1 MFQFVYKTLVNDSI
15 HRKKLQGEEKKRKTH
30 ELHFYTSI
38 YMESTSKKGKKDQNA
53 HTTRQINHKKG
64 NSD

>member
-1 MFQFVYKTLVNDSI
+1 MIQSI
-15 HRKKLQGEEKKRKTH
+15 GKKLQGEEKKRKTH